1 METLPR
7 KERLTILRRL
17 IAYAEKTFHFS
28 QDMVA
33 PITDRRLEPRI
44 ATATVVKA
52 AVGMFWARMGSLNAW
67 ELSARSRFWTNWL
80 RAPMPSADTMG
91 RVHALAD
98 PALLRAAIH
107 VAYTRLK
114 RNKALPD
121 DRGITAA
128 IVDGHESHSSD
139 LRHCKGCLQR
149 NLHTERGVRVQYYH
163 RQVTLLLVP
172 GAPPGRDSL
181 RLPLDHEPQRPGE
194 DEVATAMR
202 LLDRVIARY
211 PRAFD
216 LVPADALYATAP
228 FFNFLGAHR
237 KYVLTVLKDER
248 RNLYQD
254 AAGLF
259 AAVAPANG
267 SYGSRVCQWWDLPG
281 LRSWPEVEV
290 PVRVVRS
297 LETHSVRR
305 QLSQKVETLSNEWTW
320 ATTLPVSVPVARV
333 VAFGHQRWDIENQ
346 GFNEL
351 AKGWHAD
358 HVFKHDSVAI
368 ECFLLL
374 AFLAVIL
381 FNAFYLLNLKPQLR
395 KGKTKDFFTKLFA
408 AEIYRDLIPAALSP

>member
-1 METLPR
+1 M
-7 KERLTILRRL
+7 RRL
-17 IAYAEKTFHFS
+17 IAYAEKIFRFS
-28 QDMVA
+28 LDMVA
-33 PITDRRLEPRI
+33 PITDRRPEPRI
-44 ATATVVKA
+44 ATATIVKA

-67 ELSARSRFWTNWL
+67 ELSARSRFWSNWL
-80 RAPMPSADTMG
+80 QAPMPSADTLG

-98 PALLRAAIH
+98 PAKFRDMIH
-107 VAYTRLK
+107 TAYTCLK

-121 DRGITAA
+121 DRGISVA
-128 IVDGHESHSSD
+128 IVDGHESHSSY
-139 LRHCKGCLQR
+139 LRHCDGCLQR
-149 NLHTERGVRVQYYH
+149 TIHGEQGDRRQYYH

-172 GAPPGRDSL
+172 GAPAGRDRL
-181 RLPLDHEPQRPGE
+181 RLPLDHEPQRSGE

-202 LLDRVIARY
+202 LLERVLASY

-216 LVPADALYATAP
+216 LVLTDALYATAP

-259 AAVAPANG
+259 QAVTPTNG
-267 SYGSRVCQWWDLPG
+267 SYRSRQCQWWDFPDL
-281 LRSWPEVEV
+281 LSWPEINT

-305 QLSQKVETLSNEWTW
+305 QLDHKDQTQSSEWVW
-320 ATTLPVSVPVARV
+320 VTTLPQASVPVARV

-351 AKGWHAD
+351 VNGWHAD
-358 HVFKHDSVAI
+358 HIFKHDPIAI

-374 AFLAVIL
+374 AFLALIV

-395 KGKTKDFFTKLFA
+395 KGKTKDFFTKLIA
-408 AEIYRDLIPAALSP
+408 AEIYRALIPAALSP

>member
-1 METLPR
+1 M
-7 KERLTILRRL
+7 RRL
-17 IAYAEKTFHFS
+17 IAYAEKIFRFS

-33 PITDRRLEPRI
+33 PITDQRLEPRI

-52 AVGMFWARMGSLNAW
+52 AVVMFWARMGSLNAW
-67 ELSARSRFWTNWL
+67 ELSARSRFWSNWL
-80 RAPMPSADTMG
+80 QAPMPSADTMG
-91 RVHALAD
+91 RVHSLAD
-98 PALLRAAIH
+98 PTGFRDMIH
-107 VAYTRLK
+107 TAYTYLK

-128 IVDGHESHSSD
+128 IVDGHESHSSY
-139 LRHCKGCLQR
+139 LRHCEGCLQR
-149 NLHTERGVRVQYYH
+149 TIHGEQGDRVQYYH

-172 GAPPGRDSL
+172 GAPAGRDAL
-181 RLPLDHEPQRPGE
+181 RLPLDHEPQRSGE

-202 LLDRVIARY
+202 LLERVIARY

-216 LVPADALYATAP
+216 LVLADALYATAP
-228 FFNFLGAHR
+228 FFNFLGAHH

-254 AAGLF
+254 AASLF
-259 AAVAPANG
+259 HAVAPTNG
-267 SYGSRVCQWWDLPG
+267 SYGSRQCQWWDFPDL
-281 LRSWPEVEV
+281 LSWPEVNV

-305 QLSQKVETLSNEWTW
+305 QLDQQDQTQTSEWIW
-320 ATTLPVSVPVARV
+320 ATTLPQASVPVARV
-333 VAFGHQRWDIENQ
+333 VVFGHQRWDIENQ

-351 AKGWHAD
+351 VNGWHAD
-358 HVFKHDSVAI
+358 HVFKHDPIAI

-374 AFLAVIL
+374 AFLALII

-395 KGKTKDFFTKLFA
+395 EGKTKDFFTKLIA